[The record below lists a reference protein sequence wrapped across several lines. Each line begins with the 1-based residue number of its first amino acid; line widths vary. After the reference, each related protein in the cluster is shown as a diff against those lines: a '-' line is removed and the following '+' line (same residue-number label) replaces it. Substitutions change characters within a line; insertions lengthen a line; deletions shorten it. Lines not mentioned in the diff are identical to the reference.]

1 MKPLK
6 ITISLPPP
14 SLNVLLRMNIR
25 EQVNLKKRIRREVW
39 VQVVAQK
46 HRHAFPFQVT
56 ITGTRWGKQDL
67 DPDNL
72 IGSLKPVIDALV
84 WCQVLE
90 DDTEKQVSI
99 GVLKQRKLPKGQVA
113 RLELLIERRKRND

>member
-1 MKPLK
+1 MKQLK

-14 SLNVLLRMNIR
+14 SLNVLLNMHYRDR
-25 EQVNLKKRIRREVW
+25 VKLKRRIKREVW

-46 HRHAFPFQVT
+46 LGPAFPFQVK
-56 ITGTRWGKQDL
+56 ITGTRWGKQKL

-84 WCQVLE
+84 WNKVLQ
-90 DDTEKQVSI
+90 DDTEKHVFI
-99 GVLKQRKLPKGQVA
+99 GAIKQRKLPKGQVA
-113 RLELLIERRKRND
+113 RLELLIERRE